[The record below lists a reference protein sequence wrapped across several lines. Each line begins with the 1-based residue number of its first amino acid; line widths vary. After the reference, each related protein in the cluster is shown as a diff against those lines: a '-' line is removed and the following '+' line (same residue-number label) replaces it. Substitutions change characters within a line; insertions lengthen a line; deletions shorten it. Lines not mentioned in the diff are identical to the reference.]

1 MAGQQQSPVHKKL
14 MMPRSGLQVPSLR
27 LICSR
32 HLSFNEHVQ
41 YHQGERLAEQPRVPI
56 YLYSQETF
64 YPRILIALHFV
75 FFKKT
80 KQTTTTTTT
89 TKSLRNSLHVI
100 STVNEGEAPSNS
112 GALLGT
118 KRSCC
123 CCCCYYCHQG
133 PLNVHRIQ
141 RVKQDG
147 ILIPLKRVCLLFNNL
162 HSLPYTTVI

>member
-14 MMPRSGLQVPSLR
+14 MMPRAGLQVPSLR

-100 STVNEGEAPSNS
+100 STVNEGEAPFKFRGTTRDQEKLLLLLLLLLPPRSPKCSQNTK
-112 GALLGT
+112 GEAGWYPDTTQKDLFAL
-118 KRSCC
+118 
-123 CCCCYYCHQG
+123 
-133 PLNVHRIQ
+133 
-141 RVKQDG
+141 
-147 ILIPLKRVCLLFNNL
+147 
-162 HSLPYTTVI
+162 